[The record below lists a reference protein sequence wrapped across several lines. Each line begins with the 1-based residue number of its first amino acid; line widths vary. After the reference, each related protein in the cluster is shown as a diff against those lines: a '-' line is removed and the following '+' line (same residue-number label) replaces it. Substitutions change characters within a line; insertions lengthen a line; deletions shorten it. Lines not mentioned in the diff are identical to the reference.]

1 MSGLIC
7 DTCPETRIRPEYG
20 RMIWDEDGCPGDCL
34 YARALGTTY
43 LKGIRKALCLEHD
56 EK

>member
-1 MSGLIC
+1 MSGLIH
-7 DTCPETRIRPEYG
+7 DTCPENRIRPDWD

-34 YARALGTTY
+34 YARALGATY
-43 LKGIRKALCLEHD
+43 LKGIRKALCREHG